1 MAKPPVA
8 PRPAPIL
15 APWITPT
22 PSVSIMTVPAPPM
35 APIALP
41 TARTLPC
48 KQLPWE
54 KAGMAT
60 QRHQEQNTLP
70 DPAQYPTT
78 PHPRAAAVV
87 PIKAGCPR
95 SVDELVLIDPLE
107 AIRVRPL
114 YRAVDQFLNHLRVP
128 GGVQIVYQIAGR
140 GWADRLRD
148 AIGIA
153 IVKQLH
159 LAVVH

>member
-78 PHPRAAAVV
+78 PHPRD
-87 PIKAGCPR
+87 
-95 SVDELVLIDPLE
+95 SVQWDLQD
-107 AIRVRPL
+107 
-114 YRAVDQFLNHLRVP
+114 
-128 GGVQIVYQIAGR
+128 
-140 GWADRLRD
+140 LRD
-148 AIGIA
+148 WHQHTGIY
-153 IVKQLH
+153 VM
-159 LAVVH
+159 